1 MTGMKLYNYFRSSA
15 SWRVR
20 IGLALKGL
28 RYDYAA
34 IHLVKN
40 EQSSG
45 SFARQQPSHLVPAL
59 ELDDGQWLS
68 QSMAI
73 LEYLDEI
80 HPEPPLLPQ
89 GAFARAQ
96 VRALA
101 QDIGCDIHP
110 INNLRVL
117 RYLKSDLGQEQATV
131 DRWYRHWVATGLAVV
146 EQRLAQTAGQF
157 CFGDTP
163 GLADCLLVPQVYNAE
178 RFECPLEAYPTVMR
192 INAACLALPAFANTH
207 PSACPDAA

>member
-1 MTGMKLYNYFRSSA
+1 MKLYNYFRSSA

-28 RYDYAA
+28 GYDYVPV
-34 IHLVKN
+34 HLVKN
-40 EQSSG
+40 EQFQS
-45 SFARQQPSHLVPAL
+45 SFAERQASHLVPAL

-73 LEYLDEI
+73 LEYLDEA

-89 GAFARAQ
+89 GAVARAQ

-101 QDIGCDIHP
+101 QDIACDIHP
-110 INNLRVL
+110 INNLRLL
-117 RYLKSDLGQEQATV
+117 RYLKSDMGHEQPAI
-131 DRWYRHWVATGLAVV
+131 DGWYRHWVATGLAVV
-146 EQRLAQTAGQF
+146 EQRLAQTAGKF

-178 RFECPLEAYPTVMR
+178 RFECPLDAFPTVMR
-192 INAACLALPAFANTH
+192 INAACLALPAFASTH

>member
-1 MTGMKLYNYFRSSA
+1 MKLYNYFRSSA

-28 RYDYAA
+28 DYDYAS
-34 IHLVKN
+34 IHLQKN
-40 EQSSG
+40 EQ
-45 SFARQQPSHLVPAL
+45 FAEPFANQQVSHLVPAL
-59 ELDDGQWLS
+59 VLDDGRWLS

-73 LEYLDEI
+73 LEYLDET
-80 HPEPPLLPQ
+80 HPEPPLLPRD
-89 GAFARAQ
+89 AVARAQ

-110 INNLRVL
+110 VNNLRVL
-117 RYLKSDLGQEQATV
+117 RYLKNDLGQEQETV

-146 EQRLAQTAGQF
+146 EQRLARTAGQF
-157 CFGDTP
+157 SFGDAP
-163 GLADCLLVPQVYNAE
+163 GLADCVLVPQVYNAQ

-192 INAACLALPAFANTH
+192 VNAACLALPAFANTH
-207 PSACPDAA
+207 PSACPDAT